1 MFYKKILILLFAF
14 LMNLHSYAHNVD
26 FHNVS
31 LHHWTLNNKT
41 KINASFLI
49 WKNDLVY
56 LEKENSEVVKL
67 PLSAFS
73 ASDRELVREHI
84 EKIQKLN
91 SPNLSPLKNNLVQ
104 GNPVSYKNILTVASL
119 LIVLSLF
126 IYFATC
132 KNKFKYISYFLIVG
146 TLSVFYSFKIKPL
159 IFSSSVTN
167 PLTIDSAFTPFSPNV
182 VTSWDTTY
190 FYVESQGIPL
200 HQMMTGITKWQQ
212 QVPIPQCYL
221 DTNAWSIPLNPV
233 ISSNPIP
240 VNPAHFSRGAVAIAV
255 NGVPIFNPYTNTG
268 VDAFLDGQLDNW
280 GGHCGRA
287 DDYHYH
293 TAPLHLY
300 SLTSN
305 TLPIAYA
312 FDGFPVYGAYEPDGN
327 IMLTL
332 DTNNGHF
339 GMNGVYHYHGVS
351 SAPYMI
357 GYMVGQVTEDT
368 SHQLIPQA
376 RAHAV
381 RPALTP
387 LNGAAI
393 TNCVPNGNNGYTL
406 TYILAGQTYQV
417 SYSWTSNGVY
427 TYNFINPGGTTTS
440 TYNGFIPCQLTTAS
454 NNIFIDSR
462 PIELFPNPAQSEFS
476 LQLNEGLNLSDIK
489 NVSIFSQTGQ
499 QILSTDLFKG
509 KIDTKDFS
517 LGIYFVII
525 KTFKNTIVK
534 ELVVE

>member
-1 MFYKKILILLFAF
+1 MTHTKILILL
-14 LMNLHSYAHNVD
+14 LVCLLNLHSYAHNAD
-26 FHNVS
+26 LLNAS

-49 WKNDLVY
+49 YKNDLVY

-73 ASDRELVREHI
+73 ASDREFVREHI
-84 EKIQKLN
+84 EKIQQLN
-91 SPNLSPLKNNLVQ
+91 SLSISPVKNNIIQ
-104 GNPVSYKNILTVASL
+104 GNPINYNILTAALL
-119 LIVLSLF
+119 LIALFSF
-126 IYFATC
+126 IYFVAG
-132 KNKFKYISYFLIVG
+132 KNKFKHIFYILIVG
-146 TLSVFYSFKIKPL
+146 VFSVFYSFKIKPL
-159 IFSSSVTN
+159 ILSNSVTN
-167 PLTIDSAFTPFSPNV
+167 PLKIDSAFTPFSQNV

-221 DTNAWSIPLNPV
+221 DTNAWSIPLNPI

-293 TAPLHLY
+293 IAPLHLY

-312 FDGFPVYGAYEPDGN
+312 FDGFAVYGSYEPDGN
-327 IMLTL
+327 TMLPL

-339 GMNGVYHYHGVS
+339 GNNGVYHYHGIS
-351 SAPYMI
+351 GAPYMI
-357 GYMVGQVTEDT
+357 GYMVGEVTEDT
-368 SHQLIPQA
+368 SHQIIPQA
-376 RAHAV
+376 RAHPV
-381 RPALTP
+381 RPSLTP
-387 LNGAAI
+387 LTGASI
-393 TNCVPNGNNGYTL
+393 TNCVANGNNGYIL
-406 TYILAGQTYQV
+406 TYTLSGQTYQV
-417 SYSWTSNGVY
+417 SYSWTSTGVY

-440 TYNGFIPCQLTTAS
+440 TYNGFIPCQMPTTT
-454 NNIFIDSR
+454 NNISIDSR

-476 LQLNEGLNLSDIK
+476 LQLSDGLVLSDIK
-489 NVSIFSQTGQ
+489 NVSICAQTGQ
-499 QILSTDLFKG
+499 QILSTDLYKG
-509 KIDTKDFS
+509 KIETRVFAK
-517 LGIYFVII
+517 GIYFVFI
-525 KTFKNTIVK
+525 KINKRTIVK
-534 ELVVE
+534 QLVVE